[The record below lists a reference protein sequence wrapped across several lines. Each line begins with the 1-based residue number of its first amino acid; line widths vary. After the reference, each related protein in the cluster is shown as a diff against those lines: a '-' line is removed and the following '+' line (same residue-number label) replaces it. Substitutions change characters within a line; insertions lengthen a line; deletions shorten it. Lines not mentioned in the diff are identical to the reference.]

1 MILTFDD
8 IKKRTI
14 PIAVKWVNSLGLF
27 GSYAK
32 DEATKDSDLDFIMD
46 DEDVNSLIKYM
57 SLINDLEKEFNCHVD
72 LISSNS
78 YNKDF

>member
-46 DEDVNSLIKYM
+46 DEDVNSLIK
-57 SLINDLEKEFNCHVD
+57 SDTIR
-72 LISSNS
+72 
-78 YNKDF
+78 